1 MIRYDKKINQQIN
14 RTIKNFNQKIA
25 RLEKTER
32 NLILPDKISK
42 KELKSS
48 VYNRTEL
55 RRKLKELQRYSNRG
69 VEETITTEGG
79 VSLSK
84 YELDNLQREAR
95 RVKANLTREINK
107 MKVNTPKVFGK
118 KQATTF
124 AQMGDQHYL
133 NLQARRKALE
143 KGNLK
148 SLSLEQ
154 LSRYTSLL
162 EKSSRSRKYYDNLF
176 KENYLN
182 MLTDIGYYYVGPS
195 KTKELKDKLMKLDG
209 DKFLKLFRED
219 KAIQSILYYYPTV
232 VNKFDENTGM
242 FINPEDLQDD
252 ITNLYDALIN
262 NIDDILKDYK

>member
-1 MIRYDKKINQQIN
+1 MAIRYDKKLNQEINK
-14 RTIKNFNQKIA
+14 TIKNFNQKIA

-32 NLILPDKISK
+32 DLILPDKISK
-42 KELKSS
+42 KELKAS

-69 VEETITTEGG
+69 IEETITTEGG
-79 VSLSK
+79 ASLSK

-107 MKVNTPKVFGK
+107 MKMDTPKIFGK

-148 SLSLEQ
+148 SLSSEQ
-154 LSRYTSLL
+154 LKSYHKIL
-162 EKSSRSRKYYDNLF
+162 EKTSRNKRYYNNIF
-176 KENYLN
+176 KGNYLQ
-182 MLTDIGYYYVGPS
+182 MLTDMGYFYGYDNKKLDV
-195 KTKELKDKLMKLDG
+195 LKDKLQNLDSN
-209 DKFLKLFRED
+209 KFLDLFRNE
-219 KAIQSILYYYPTV
+219 KSIQAILEYYPNIV
-232 VNKFDENTGM
+232 LKPDEFG
-242 FINPEDLQDD
+242 INPDDIRED